1 MLVTYQS
8 MLAFWRLSNTS
19 WEAKCCMVK
28 LFLSDD
34 YPSKVGLKSQ
44 DNLEGKA
51 PSMLCSS
58 TNEYVDLPPGFES
71 SHFPN
76 QSKVEFSHIPKITWE
91 CPLPFVFSSTWL
103 VAAGEESREKEFQT
117 LREIRVLEAVY
128 PRQSA
133 IPPSPSISLDVEEED
148 YDDNLTPLVPL
159 IPIEEEESMA
169 TAVSPQPNGQSQNLH
184 KYMSAPTSSRTISS
198 DACVMPLAGVSSGSV
213 ADIAAASDVVAAI
226 LKSKEQGG
234 LIDMDLLVKIFNDPK
249 MIENLISEHGSKTAT
264 SNSVV
269 TATSA
274 LKAAIPSVPM
284 FTSTPDAAASRNT
297 HTSSVGFSGLRP
309 STPSVS
315 SLNHTSGKPETLFAP
330 AIPSY
335 SIVTSAY
342 DKPATASVPLS
353 RPVSGKPVSPSAFMP
368 TPTPASHM
376 PRPVNNDFH
385 MSNGMPTALNLQPR
399 PDSFLA
405 SAANRSASFTFASIS
420 SSEQSTVPLPPSI
433 GNLHTVL
440 NHTQTTASTKPYQTS
455 TGSAS
460 SVKDANYYKNLIRQH
475 GADGHDM
482 QDSQIGTRR
491 SNFQDKISV
500 NNNNQGEVKFKSK
513 KQCIYFNSSKGCRN
527 GSDCPF
533 QHDVSAQSEADNFLG
548 GRSAKRFKF
557 LLRSVLLDP
566 VMWWFIHGV
575 STLTNGALIV
585 NCSRKY

>member
-1 MLVTYQS
+1 MKRT
-8 MLAFWRLSNTS
+8 RKSNRVS
-19 WEAKCCMVK
+19 WAPGSNLCQVK

-34 YPSKVGLKSQ
+34 YPSKVGMKSK

-51 PSMLCSS
+51 SSMWCSS

-76 QSKVEFSHIPKITWE
+76 QSKVEFSHIPKIKWE
-91 CPLPFVFSSTWL
+91 CPLPFVFSSAWL
-103 VAAGEESREKEFQT
+103 VAAGEESREKDFQK

-128 PRQSA
+128 PRHSA
-133 IPPSPSISLDVEEED
+133 IPPSPSVSLDVEDED

-159 IPIEEEESMA
+159 IPIEEEESMPA
-169 TAVSPQPNGQSQNLH
+169 AVSPQPNGQSQNLH
-184 KYMSAPTSSRTISS
+184 KYMSAPTSSRTISP
-198 DACVMPLAGVSSGSV
+198 DACAMPLAGLSSGSV

-249 MIENLISEHGSKTAT
+249 MIENLISEHGLKTAT
-264 SNSVV
+264 PNSVATATSGLKAATPNSVV
-269 TATSA
+269 TATSG
-274 LKAAIPSVPM
+274 LKAATPSVPM

-385 MSNGMPTALNLQPR
+385 MSNGMPTALNVQPR

-405 SAANRSASFTFASIS
+405 SGANRSASFTFASIS
-420 SSEQSTVPLPPSI
+420 SSEQSTVPLPPPT

-440 NHTQTTASTKPYQTS
+440 NHTQTTATTKPYQTS

-460 SVKDANYYKNLIRQH
+460 SVKKDVNYYLNLIRQH

-533 QHDVSAQSEADNFLG
+533 QHDVSAQSEAGNFLG
-548 GRSAKRFKF
+548 GRDAKRFK
-557 LLRSVLLDP
+557 L
-566 VMWWFIHGV
+566 
-575 STLTNGALIV
+575 
-585 NCSRKY
+585 